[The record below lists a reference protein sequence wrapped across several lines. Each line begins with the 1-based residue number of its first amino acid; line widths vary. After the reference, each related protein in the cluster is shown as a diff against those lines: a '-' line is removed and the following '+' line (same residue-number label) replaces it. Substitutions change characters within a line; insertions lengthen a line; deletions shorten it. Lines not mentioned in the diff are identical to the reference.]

1 MQIGVPFHDIP
12 LHHIDFWVQA
22 YNLSVGF
29 MTELVGKHLG
39 NYIGE
44 FIHYDPSNNLCVLRS
59 YMRLRVLSGCASP
72 AEEGTQGEGGG
83 GESVCSDFQI
93 RETSYVLFLCV
104 GVWAIV
110 SKVVKSCFPWRRM
123 TG

>member
-44 FIHYDPSNNLCVLRS
+44 FIDYDPSNNSCVLHS

-83 GESVCSDFQI
+83 GN
-93 RETSYVLFLCV
+93 RCV
-104 GVWAIV
+104 VTFKYEKLATFCFCVWA
-110 SKVVKSCFPWRRM
+110 SGP
-123 TG
+123 